1 MMRALWLVALV
12 LWAASARAEPGDY
25 LAWKARFTRAASA
38 EARRAEVEAAPAFG
52 RIWLHGYVYDLAT
65 PGIPDAEKARV
76 RAAAEDVA
84 AVLAARGEDA
94 PRLLLDRADAGE
106 LSPIAEAVRAGAD
119 RVIAAMRGGQA
130 PEVAVFEAGDSLVA
144 AAVVHAL
151 LERAHIARRA
161 LGGEAEASLVADG
174 ARAAAVAWLGLGGSA
189 LGVEAAAACGGLPG
203 RDPPLARLKLRL
215 AGDAL
220 VAGDAPRAWF
230 EADGARRLASGPGD
244 APLALAALGVMA
256 EASARSGQVARA
268 GMELTLRWRR
278 RCGRRGRR
286 GRRRGSRRGGWRC
299 SSARGGAGR
308 EAVRV
313 ADAPA
318 GGRITRWWARA
329 AAAAQVRGRRGAI
342 GWWRTSRRRR
352 SRGSTRRRCSRGFL
366 STSTVLQRATRE
378 RARAEIALERARAQA
393 ERWRCR
399 GRGWRA
405 GGAARRGAARRR
417 GRRWR

>member
-268 GMELTLRWRR
+268 GMELDSLAASLRAGGAAWAAARVEARR
-278 RCGRRGRR
+278 LALVEAPAALAVEAVRSPTRRPGGGSRGGGRARGGGAGAAGGGARSGGGGRAGGGDPAARRGGDVVRVLVDVDGVAAGDAERRGPRSRWSGRGRR
-286 GRRRGSRRGGWRC
+286 
-299 SSARGGAGR
+299 
-308 EAVRV
+308 
-313 ADAPA
+313 P
-318 GGRITRWWARA
+318 
-329 AAAAQVRGRRGAI
+329 
-342 GWWRTSRRRR
+342 
-352 SRGSTRRRCSRGFL
+352 
-366 STSTVLQRATRE
+366 
-378 RARAEIALERARAQA
+378 
-393 ERWRCR
+393 RWRCR
-399 GRGWRA
+399 GRGWRS
-405 GGAARRGAARRR
+405 GRGCSTRRWRRR